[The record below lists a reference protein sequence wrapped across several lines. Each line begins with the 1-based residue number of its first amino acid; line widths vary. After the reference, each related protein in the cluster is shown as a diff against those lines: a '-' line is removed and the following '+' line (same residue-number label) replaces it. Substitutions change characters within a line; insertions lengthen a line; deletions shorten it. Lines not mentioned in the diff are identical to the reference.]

1 MTLIGDSFVVI
12 EWTDPGTDPGRPV
25 AGLHVHHE
33 DDEAWYVLEG
43 QLGFRLDDAERV
55 VGQGESILVRRG
67 TAHTWWNAHAAPTHY
82 LLITTPRIHSLIEAL
97 HAGDPADHPRIFT
110 DHASELIGDQ

>member
-1 MTLIGDSFVVI
+1 MTLICDSFVVI

-25 AGLHVHHE
+25 AGLHVHRE

-43 QLGFRLDDAERV
+43 RLGFRLGDAERV
-55 VGQGESILVRRG
+55 VRQGESIVVHRG

-82 LLITTPRIHSLIEAL
+82 LLITTPRIHDLIEAL
-97 HAGDPADHPRIFT
+97 HAGDRAEHPRIFAE
-110 DHASELIGDQ
+110 HASELMGE